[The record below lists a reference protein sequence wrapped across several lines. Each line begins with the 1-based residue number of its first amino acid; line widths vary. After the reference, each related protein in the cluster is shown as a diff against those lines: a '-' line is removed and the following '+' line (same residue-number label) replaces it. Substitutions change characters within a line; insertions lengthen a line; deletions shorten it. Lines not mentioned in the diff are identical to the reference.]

1 MSSRYTRSRGHH
13 SIDKNRPNNRK
24 STIKVREWEKRW
36 VTIEDTS
43 LRVFRW
49 APVPEEV
56 LKEREEKREQQK
68 LEQEKA
74 RLLEAEKE
82 KESELQTKDVVDGA
96 VKVGDKNLEKDDA
109 N

>member
-56 LKEREEKREQQK
+56 LKEREEKREQQR

-82 KESELQTKDVVDGA
+82 SEMQSKDTVDGT
-96 VKVGDKNLEKDDA
+96 VKVEDKNLEKDEA